1 MRLFP
6 ARFTNMASSVRRSD
20 AENLPSSDDESE
32 SDKDATVVFYSSS
45 EEDSDDVFTD
55 SDSEGEDSS
64 DDTMASSR
72 EWFRIDLDNI
82 PARPPRFDFRGFT
95 GLKIT
100 VSSPPHPLELFEA
113 YFDDELLDVIV
124 VETNRYASQ
133 LLNSSKLGQHSRFR
147 KWYALTRE
155 ELRVSLSLLLLQGI
169 VQKPN
174 ERMYWS
180 RNRLVETPVFGEIMS
195 RNRFELIMRM
205 LHFVDNMT
213 IENCE
218 GHPQPHLRKIW
229 PVYQA
234 LLEKYRTL
242 YVPERDVSVDES
254 LLLFKGRLS
263 WKQYMPLKRARFGI
277 KSFLLCESSSGY
289 IWNSVIYTG
298 KETNIEISSEEAAT
312 FGMATKVVL
321 KLLEPLLDKGY
332 CVTTDNFYTSPELV
346 DFLLKR
352 STDIYGTTRAT
363 RKDLPPGFAKAK
375 LKKGEMVAFQRGKCL
390 AVQWMDKKLVTVLST
405 VHSAEMARFIDKM
418 GKETL
423 KPEVIL
429 DYNHTMGGV
438 DRADQMLASYSVP
451 RKRKK
456 ISYKKIFQHLLDE
469 ATYNSFVLYQKGGGR
484 ASHLEYRLRLIDEII
499 TKYSPNTGTK
509 KKGRPGRPL
518 NAKRFG
524 ERHFPSHIPPTEKK
538 QEPTRRC
545 VVCYMKRDVNGKN
558 IRKETRTWCRWCE
571 KALCAV
577 PCFERYHTDGSLN

>member
-1 MRLFP
+1 M
-6 ARFTNMASSVRRSD
+6 
-20 AENLPSSDDESE
+20 
-32 SDKDATVVFYSSS
+32 
-45 EEDSDDVFTD
+45 
-55 SDSEGEDSS
+55 
-64 DDTMASSR
+64 
-72 EWFRIDLDNI
+72 
-82 PARPPRFDFRGFT
+82 
-95 GLKIT
+95 
-100 VSSPPHPLELFEA
+100 
-113 YFDDELLDVIV
+113 
-124 VETNRYASQ
+124 
-133 LLNSSKLGQHSRFR
+133 
-147 KWYALTRE
+147 
-155 ELRVSLSLLLLQGI
+155 
-169 VQKPN
+169 
-174 ERMYWS
+174 
-180 RNRLVETPVFGEIMS
+180 
-195 RNRFELIMRM
+195 
-205 LHFVDNMT
+205 
-213 IENCE
+213 
-218 GHPQPHLRKIW
+218 
-229 PVYQA
+229 
-234 LLEKYRTL
+234 
-242 YVPERDVSVDES
+242 PERDVSVDES

-418 GKETL
+418 GKGTL

>member
-1 MRLFP
+1 
-6 ARFTNMASSVRRSD
+6 MASSVRRSD

-82 PARPPRFDFRGFT
+82 PARPPRFDFRGFHGT
-95 GLKIT
+95 ED
-100 VSSPPHPLELFEA
+100 H
-113 YFDDELLDVIV
+113 
-124 VETNRYASQ
+124 R
-133 LLNSSKLGQHSRFR
+133 
-147 KWYALTRE
+147 
-155 ELRVSLSLLLLQGI
+155 
-169 VQKPN
+169 
-174 ERMYWS
+174 
-180 RNRLVETPVFGEIMS
+180 
-195 RNRFELIMRM
+195 
-205 LHFVDNMT
+205 
-213 IENCE
+213 
-218 GHPQPHLRKIW
+218 
-229 PVYQA
+229 
-234 LLEKYRTL
+234 
-242 YVPERDVSVDES
+242 
-254 LLLFKGRLS
+254 
-263 WKQYMPLKRARFGI
+263 
-277 KSFLLCESSSGY
+277 
-289 IWNSVIYTG
+289 

-499 TKYSPNTGTK
+499 TKYSPNTGTM

>member
-205 LHFVDNMT
+205 LHFVDNTT
-213 IENCE
+213 I
-218 GHPQPHLRKIW
+218 
-229 PVYQA
+229 
-234 LLEKYRTL
+234 
-242 YVPERDVSVDES
+242 
-254 LLLFKGRLS
+254 
-263 WKQYMPLKRARFGI
+263 
-277 KSFLLCESSSGY
+277 
-289 IWNSVIYTG
+289 
-298 KETNIEISSEEAAT
+298 
-312 FGMATKVVL
+312 
-321 KLLEPLLDKGY
+321 
-332 CVTTDNFYTSPELV
+332 
-346 DFLLKR
+346 
-352 STDIYGTTRAT
+352 
-363 RKDLPPGFAKAK
+363 
-375 LKKGEMVAFQRGKCL
+375 
-390 AVQWMDKKLVTVLST
+390 
-405 VHSAEMARFIDKM
+405 
-418 GKETL
+418 
-423 KPEVIL
+423 
-429 DYNHTMGGV
+429 
-438 DRADQMLASYSVP
+438 
-451 RKRKK
+451 
-456 ISYKKIFQHLLDE
+456 
-469 ATYNSFVLYQKGGGR
+469 
-484 ASHLEYRLRLIDEII
+484 
-499 TKYSPNTGTK
+499 
-509 KKGRPGRPL
+509 
-518 NAKRFG
+518 
-524 ERHFPSHIPPTEKK
+524 
-538 QEPTRRC
+538 
-545 VVCYMKRDVNGKN
+545 
-558 IRKETRTWCRWCE
+558 
-571 KALCAV
+571 
-577 PCFERYHTDGSLN
+577 